1 MDKITEFSSFETV
14 DLLTDST
21 SSVVHMLVYDY
32 ELVYEHQ
39 DGSDHIGTVG
49 GQEICRELNRT

>member
-21 SSVVHMLVYDY
+21 SSVVHMLVY
-32 ELVYEHQ
+32 EHHA
-39 DGSDHIGTVG
+39 GSDHIGTVG